1 MCYAANS
8 MLANAGLPRQW
19 HCLLLSCN
27 QRLHF
32 KAVMSLAGPTAAQLR
47 RGLAH
52 SWRQQ
57 SNAVSV
63 LGMAGGTY
71 PSSGAWYYGPYGT
84 FGMHNSSPSNARASP
99 VNVGPFATALVKGD
113 PPAKPYVDL
122 RRPLYLCTPK
132 KKSSLYPRPFLST
145 SIVCENLLP
154 TSRRSVQRLG
164 YIAVHKAR
172 PFAMCCAPS
181 LPSLGVV
188 QSKARLVLR
197 P

>member
-1 MCYAANS
+1 M
-8 MLANAGLPRQW
+8 
-19 HCLLLSCN
+19 
-27 QRLHF
+27 
-32 KAVMSLAGPTAAQLR
+32 
-47 RGLAH
+47 
-52 SWRQQ
+52 
-57 SNAVSV
+57 SV

-113 PPAKPYVDL
+113 PAGEAL
-122 RRPLYLCTPK
+122 RRPAAPPVPVHSEEEVPACT
-132 KKSSLYPRPFLST
+132 RGPFLST

-172 PFAMCCAPS
+172 PFAMRCAPS

-188 QSKARLVLR
+188 QSKPRLVLR